1 MKVCCQRMGIIFSLH
16 LALSALHF
24 SLYSFLECHNYDYQL
39 TNHQYVCTDL
49 LTSQPESFREKNSE
63 EIFFENITEENY
75 YENILEENYHENIL
89 RNTTTTTLPPN
100 PATTPTPLNVSQIVL
115 NILSQLF
122 LPLIPASFLHTVRTI
137 LSE

>member
-1 MKVCCQRMGIIFSLH
+1 MKVCCQRMGIIFSLQ

-49 LTSQPESFREKNSE
+49 LTSQPESFRENISEVKNY
-63 EIFFENITEENY
+63 ENITEENY
-75 YENILEENYHENIL
+75 YENIL

-100 PATTPTPLNVSQIVL
+100 PATTPTPINVSQIVL